1 MKRTILDPHDAA
13 WLADTFRKRHQQFA
27 GWRMEAEPA
36 GDLAPAADQE
46 PSGDQAKS
54 GDEPL
59 GEGGKKALDAER
71 DARKA
76 AEGQLSTLRGE
87 FDAFKAALTEAV
99 GVKPEKGKEADPLAQ
114 VQQQLAQMQR
124 ENAVFRIAAEHA
136 ISDKDDLDLLRSATD
151 EQAMSKLAGRLA
163 AKADATPGTPKPDAT
178 QGGTGG
184 SVKAEVGPGVARLR
198 QAYADTAK

>member
-1 MKRTILDPHDAA
+1 MKRNLIRPADAA
-13 WLADTFRKRHQQFA
+13 WLARTMQARRDQFA
-27 GWRMEAEPA
+27 GWSMEADAGSAPPPGDPAPA
-36 GDLAPAADQE
+36 GDPK
-46 PSGDQAKS
+46 P

-76 AEGQLSTLRGE
+76 AEGQLTTLRTE
-87 FDAFKAALTEAV
+87 FDAFKTALTQAV
-99 GVKPEKGKEADPLAQ
+99 GVDPKKGDEGDALTQ
-114 VQQQLAQMQR
+114 VQEQLASMQR
-124 ENAVFRIAAEHA
+124 ENAVFRVAAENG
-136 ISDKDDLDLLRSATD
+136 ITDKDDLDLLRSATD

-163 AKADATPGTPKPDAT
+163 AKADSTPGTPKPDAT

-184 SVKAEVGPGVARLR
+184 SVKPDVAPGVARLR

>member
-1 MKRTILDPHDAA
+1 MKRNLLSPRDAA
-13 WLADTFRKRHQQFA
+13 WLANTMQKRRSQFA
-27 GWRMEAEPA
+27 GWRMEADP
-36 GDLAPAADQE
+36 APADAPPADPA
-46 PSGDQAKS
+46 PSSADKD

-76 AEGQLSTLRGE
+76 AEGQLSALRGE
-87 FDAFKAALTEAV
+87 FDAFKTALTEAV
-99 GVKPEKGKEADPLAQ
+99 GVKPEKGKEGDPLTQ

-124 ENAVFRIAAEHA
+124 ENAVFRIAAEHS
-136 ISDKDDLDLLRSATD
+136 ITDKDDLDLLRSATD

-163 AKADATPGTPKPDAT
+163 EKAAETPGTPKPDAT

-184 SVKAEVGPGVARLR
+184 SVKADVAPGVARLR

>member
-1 MKRTILDPHDAA
+1 MKRTILNPRDAA
-13 WLADTFRKRHQQFA
+13 WLADTIQKRRQQFA

-36 GDLAPAADQE
+36 ADAPPAEPVGKADTQV
-46 PSGDQAKS
+46 

-59 GEGGKKALDAER
+59 GEPGKKALDAER

-87 FDAFKAALTEAV
+87 FDAFKTALTEAV
-99 GVKPEKGKEADPLAQ
+99 GVKPEKGKDADPLAQ

-124 ENAVFRIAAEHA
+124 ENAVFRIAADFG

-184 SVKAEVGPGVARLR
+184 SVKPEVAPGQARLR

>member
-1 MKRTILDPHDAA
+1 MPDAPPVSPA
-13 WLADTFRKRHQQFA
+13 NPPTAPPSK
-27 GWRMEAEPA
+27 AEPQPHGVSEPPK
-36 GDLAPAADQE
+36 GDA
-46 PSGDQAKS
+46 
-54 GDEPL
+54 PL
-59 GEGGKKALDAER
+59 GDGGKKALDAER
-71 DARKA
+71 DARRAAEKA
-76 AEGQLSTLRGE
+76 ATDLRTE
-87 FDAFKAALTEAV
+87 FDAFKVALTEAV

-124 ENAVFRIAAEHA
+124 ENAVLRIAAEHG

-178 QGGTGG
+178 QGGTG
-184 SVKAEVGPGVARLR
+184 SPAKPEVAPGVARLR

>member
-1 MKRTILDPHDAA
+1 MKRTILSPRDAA
-13 WLADTFRKRHQQFA
+13 WLAKTMQTRRDQFA
-27 GWRMEAEPA
+27 GWRMEA
-36 GDLAPAADQE
+36 DPAAD
-46 PSGDQAKS
+46 PADSPPADADAKA
-54 GDEPL
+54 DEPL

-76 AEGQLSTLRGE
+76 AESQLSTLRNE
-87 FDAFKAALTEAV
+87 FDAFKTALTEAV
-99 GVKPEKGKEADPLAQ
+99 GVKPKKGEEGDALTQ

-124 ENAVFRIAAEHA
+124 ENAVFRVAAEHG

-184 SVKAEVGPGVARLR
+184 TQKPDVAPGAARLR
-198 QAYADTAK
+198 QAYADIAK